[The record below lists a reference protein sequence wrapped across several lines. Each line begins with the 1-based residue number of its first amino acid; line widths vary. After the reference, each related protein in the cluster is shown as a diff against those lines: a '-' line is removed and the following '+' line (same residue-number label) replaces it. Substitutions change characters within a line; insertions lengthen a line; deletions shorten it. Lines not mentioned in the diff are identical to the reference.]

1 MSYPLFHPRGG
12 RPRPLVLTP
21 ADFAREFTGEGRFV
35 EFKEGFSRK
44 EIAQTVVAFSNDD
57 GGVLLLG
64 VTNTGTV
71 KGFSLSGE
79 REAELHV
86 LLSVIHDPGRYEIQ
100 PLTVGD
106 RIVTVVSIDRRV
118 EGFAQL
124 GDGRLLVRRG
134 ASNRAL
140 VGGELTEFVSRRSLQ
155 RFETTPIEVT
165 LDAVEPHLLQAVTD
179 AWSWSDG
186 NVEERLREHHLVDAS
201 GGGDRLTVAGAL
213 YLLPEPRKALGKT
226 YVEVFR
232 YRGEG
237 PDYDRRVE
245 ITGPLPQQVERATAF
260 VLEDVG
266 HDLVVLGL
274 RRHELPRI
282 PEVVLR
288 EAVANAVAHRSYEAK
303 GTAVRIEIR
312 PDRVVVTSPG
322 GLPEPV
328 TVENIREQNA
338 ARNVDVIRTLR
349 RFGLA
354 EDAGRGVDVMQDE
367 MAAHLLEPPEFAD
380 EGSSVTVTLRLAAT
394 VTAGERAWVGELE
407 GRGDLVPRD
416 RLLLVS
422 AARGEVLTNSRARE
436 VLGADSVAA
445 RLALQRLRDAGF
457 LVQEGER
464 GGAEYRVNPELG
476 PPPGLRMTRT
486 DVADLVLEMARE
498 GPLTNAIVRGRT
510 GLDRAEARILLS
522 RLVAAGRLERHG
534 ERRGTRY
541 VLARD
546 TP

>member
-1 MSYPLFHPRGG
+1 M
-12 RPRPLVLTP
+12 
-21 ADFAREFTGEGRFV
+21 
-35 EFKEGFSRK
+35 
-44 EIAQTVVAFSNDD
+44 
-57 GGVLLLG
+57 
-64 VTNTGTV
+64 
-71 KGFSLSGE
+71 
-79 REAELHV
+79 
-86 LLSVIHDPGRYEIQ
+86 
-100 PLTVGD
+100 
-106 RIVTVVSIDRRV
+106 
-118 EGFAQL
+118 
-124 GDGRLLVRRG
+124 
-134 ASNRAL
+134 
-140 VGGELTEFVSRRSLQ
+140 
-155 RFETTPIEVT
+155 
-165 LDAVEPHLLQAVTD
+165 
-179 AWSWSDG
+179 
-186 NVEERLREHHLVDAS
+186 
-201 GGGDRLTVAGAL
+201 AGAL
-213 YLLPEPRKALGKT
+213 YLLPEPRKVLGKT